1 MSENEIKYYIYKTT
15 NLVNGKIYIGYHA
28 SDNIEKDTYL
38 GSGHLLKRAIEK
50 HGKKNF
56 KREILFEFDSQ
67 EEATTKEREIVNE
80 EFIEREDTYN
90 LCLGGFGG
98 GLPGELN
105 PFWGK
110 THSDETKK
118 LLSEKFTGRELTE
131 EWKQNISKG
140 VNESEKFQTA
150 IHSKERAQKLSESLR
165 NSEAHKAAMKSESR
179 SKNISDALRSSEK
192 FYKTMK
198 SEEHSKKMSDIL
210 NNSETFQT
218 MLRSEERCKKISE
231 ALTGRDCPW
240 VQITNKNPEKIRK
253 TAEKNTGS
261 KRTDEQKKNIS
272 ESLIGKQKG
281 MDNAWFKGYYITPFG
296 KFDSLKS
303 ASQATGNAPI
313 CIRDRCR
320 MKNDNIVTT
329 FSKSTDSKITDDMIG
344 KTWKELGWGFEPAQ
358 SQSRRNKNV

>member
-28 SDNIEKDTYL
+28 SNNIEKDTYL

-118 LLSEKFTGRELTE
+118 LLSNKFTGRELTE

-140 VNESEKFQTA
+140 LNESEKFQTA
-150 IHSKERAQKLSESLR
+150 VHSKERAQKIGKSNRTSIIHKAAMENQETRRKISEGIRNSEKFHQTMSSEAHSQKMSEILT
-165 NSEAHKAAMKSESR
+165 NSEAHKKA
-179 SKNISDALRSSEK
+179 
-192 FYKTMK
+192 TQ
-198 SEEHSKKMSDIL
+198 SEEFRKKQ
-210 NNSETFQT
+210 SE
-218 MLRSEERCKKISE
+218 LRIGKP
-231 ALTGRDCPW
+231 CPQN
-240 VQITNKNPEKIRK
+240 QITNRNPEKIRK
-253 TAEKNTGS
+253 TAEKHRGS
-261 KRTDEQKKNIS
+261 KRTKEQCKNIS
-272 ESLIGKQKG
+272 ESIRGLNTGDKSS
-281 MDNAWFKGYYITPFG
+281 WFKGYYITPFG

-303 ASQATGNAPI
+303 ASKSLGNSEV
-313 CIRDRCR
+313 CIYDRCKV
-320 MKNDNIVTT
+320 KNDNIVKL
-329 FSKSTDSKITDDMIG
+329 FSKIKDSKITEDMIG
-344 KTWKELGWGFEPAQ
+344 KTWKDLGWGFEPAERKQ
-358 SQSRRNKNV
+358 GGRKNV